1 MTVIEKINQ
10 KKSKKGFTLVE
21 LVIVIAI
28 LAILAAIAIP
38 AIKTTINSAKMSVL
52 KSDCETLQI
61 LFDEAFMTYR
71 EGNRAV
77 VTYNGKSLEEA
88 TYKDIILEAGLDWE
102 DFDTFHKPRVIAGKK
117 YYFYWMGGKIVY
129 STVYCNWPMAGAT
142 GKLPARIQFGYE
154 NGRTTI
160 KRMVAELEYQER
172 RGIHWD
178 GKTW

>member
-77 VTYNGKSLEEA
+77 VTYNGQSLEEA
-88 TYKDIILEAGLDWE
+88 TYKDIILE
-102 DFDTFHKPRVIAGKK
+102 R
-117 YYFYWMGGKIVY
+117 
-129 STVYCNWPMAGAT
+129 
-142 GKLPARIQFGYE
+142 
-154 NGRTTI
+154 
-160 KRMVAELEYQER
+160 
-172 RGIHWD
+172 
-178 GKTW
+178 